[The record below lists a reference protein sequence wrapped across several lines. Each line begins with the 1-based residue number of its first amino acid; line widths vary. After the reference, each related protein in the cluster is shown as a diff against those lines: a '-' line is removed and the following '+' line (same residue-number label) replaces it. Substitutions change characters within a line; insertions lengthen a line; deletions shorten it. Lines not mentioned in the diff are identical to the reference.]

1 MTVSFPALEE
11 LDLEEKT
18 VRELVNKLE
27 TDVETGWR
35 SLTTAQLENASAYEL
50 KKNLERCLE
59 ILGDGHVKVPSAS
72 DFQTMSSAAQNG
84 IEKVLMEV
92 KAAPLVG
99 LSDLKRVQKELIFE
113 LKSAKIR
120 LASIEQI
127 KLKKIAEDDD
137 KKMMELLN
145 RF

>member
-35 SLTTAQLENASAYEL
+35 SLTTAQLVNASATEL

-72 DFQTMSSAAQNG
+72 VFQTMSSAARNG
-84 IEKVLMEV
+84 IEKILMEV

-99 LSDLKRVQKELIFE
+99 LSELKRMQKELIFE

>member
-1 MTVSFPALEE
+1 LTVSFPALEE

-35 SLTTAQLENASAYEL
+35 SLTTAQLVNASATEL

-59 ILGDGHVKVPSAS
+59 ILGDGHDKVPSAS
-72 DFQTMSSAAQNG
+72 VFQTMSSAAQNG
-84 IEKVLMEV
+84 IEKILMEV

-99 LSDLKRVQKELIFE
+99 LSELKRVQKELIFE

-127 KLKKIAEDDD
+127 KFKTIAEDED
-137 KKMMELLN
+137 KKMLELLN

>member
-11 LDLEEKT
+11 LDLEENT

-35 SLTTAQLENASAYEL
+35 SLTTAQLKNASATEL

-59 ILGDGHVKVPSAS
+59 ILGDGHDKMHSAS
-72 DFQTMSSAAQNG
+72 VFQTMSSAAQNG